1 MRIPNK
7 FNGYSA
13 DGIRLYNDPVTMAM
27 VGAAAGAALKPND
40 PLRGAMLGAT
50 VGFTGGTALGIGA
63 GTTAAGTGLTASGSA
78 LGGSAATGTGTA
90 LGANAANAAKLGI
103 ETTGLSTGIGSASAG
118 TMGGGTGLSIAPTTI
133 GSASNVSSIANAKSA
148 ADAANAASTAPEW
161 FGLNSMIKTPGGLSV
176 TPATASAGSSVPGA
190 SYSLSGVPSATNYS
204 LVAPSPVTS
213 PPTPTFMDQLSMSG
227 KSAYENPM
235 MTMQAL
241 NATQGLLSPEQ
252 IASAPAVPIQ
262 ARGQLKP
269 FNPMESMDP
278 YRQSVISNQP
288 ISLLG

>member
-13 DGIRLYNDPVTMAM
+13 DNRRLYNDPVTMAM

-50 VGFTGGTALGIGA
+50 VGFTGGTALGVGA
-63 GTTAAGTGLTASGSA
+63 GTTAAGTGLTASGTA
-78 LGGSAATGTGTA
+78 LGGSAGTGTA
-90 LGANAANAAKLGI
+90 LGANAANVAKLGV

-133 GSASNVSSIANAKSA
+133 GSASNVSSIASAKSA
-148 ADAANAASTAPEW
+148 ADAASAASTAPEW
-161 FGLNSMIKTPGGLSV
+161 FGLNAMNKTPGGLSV
-176 TPATASAGSSVPGA
+176 NPATMSSASSVPGA
-190 SYSLSGVPSATNYS
+190 SYSLTGAPSAANYS

-241 NATQGLLSPEQ
+241 NATQGLLAPEQ

-262 ARGQLKP
+262 ARGQLRP

>member
-7 FNGYSA
+7 YNGYSA
-13 DGIRLYNDPVTMAM
+13 DNRRLYNDPVTMAM

-63 GTTAAGTGLTASGSA
+63 VPAAGTGLTGAGA
-78 LGGSAATGTGTA
+78 TLGGTAGTGTA
-90 LGANAANAAKLGI
+90 LGANAANVAKLGV

-133 GSASNVSSIANAKSA
+133 GSASNVSSIASAKNA

-161 FGLNSMIKTPGGLSV
+161 FGLNSMIKTPTGLSV
-176 TPATASAGSSVPGA
+176 NPATMSAGSSVPGA
-190 SYSLSGVPSATNYS
+190 SYSLSGAPSAANYS
-204 LVAPSPVTS
+204 LVAPSPVS
-213 PPTPTFMDQLSMSG
+213 SFPTPTFMERLGMAG
-227 KSAYENPM
+227 KSAYQNPM
-235 MTMQAL
+235 MTGQAL
-241 NATQGLLSPEQ
+241 GATNSLLAPDQQPSP
-252 IASAPAVPIQ
+252 APVMPIQ
-262 ARGQLKP
+262 SKGQLRP
-269 FNPMESMDP
+269 FDPMSLLDP
-278 YRQSVISNQP
+278 YKQSVIGGQP

>member
-13 DGIRLYNDPVTMAM
+13 DNRRLYNDPITMAM

-63 GTTAAGTGLTASGSA
+63 GTTAAGAAGSGLTASGSA
-78 LGGSAATGTGTA
+78 LGGSLGSSAAAGTSAT

-103 ETTGLSTGIGSASAG
+103 ETTGLSTGVGSASAG
-118 TMGGGTGLSIAPTTI
+118 TMGAGTGLSIAPTTI
-133 GSASNVSSIANAKSA
+133 GSASNVSSIASAKSA
-148 ADAANAASTAPEW
+148 ADAASAASTAPEW
-161 FGLNSMIKTPGGLSV
+161 FGLNAMTKTPGGLSV
-176 TPATASAGSSVPGA
+176 APASTSLTAPVGQAA
-190 SYSLSGVPSATNYS
+190 NYS
-204 LVAPSPVTS
+204 LTASPTVAPGFNYTIPER
-213 PPTPTFMDQLSMSG
+213 FGMAG

-235 MTMQAL
+235 MTVQAL
-241 NATQGLLSPEQ
+241 NATQGLLDPGQ
-252 IASAPAVPIQ
+252 QPPSAPAVPIQ

-269 FNPMESMDP
+269 YDAMALMNPYKE
-278 YRQSVISNQP
+278 SVISNQP

>member
-40 PLRGAMLGAT
+40 PLKGAMLGAT
-50 VGFTGGTALGIGA
+50 AGFTGGTALGVGA
-63 GTTAAGTGLTASGSA
+63 TGTAAGTGLTASGTA
-78 LGGSAATGTGTA
+78 LGGSAGTGTA
-90 LGANAANAAKLGI
+90 LGANAANVAKLGV

-133 GSASNVSSIANAKSA
+133 GSASNVSSIASAKSA

-176 TPATASAGSSVPGA
+176 NPATMSAGSSVPGA
-190 SYSLSGVPSATNYS
+190 SYSLTGAPSAANYS

-213 PPTPTFMDQLSMSG
+213 FPTPSFMDKLGMAG

-235 MTMQAL
+235 MTTQAL
-241 NATQGLLSPEQ
+241 NATQGLLTPEQ
-252 IASAPAVPIQ
+252 MPSAPTMPLQAGRGVKPYDPI
-262 ARGQLKP
+262 ALL
-269 FNPMESMDP
+269 DP
-278 YRQSVISNQP
+278 YRQSVISNQQF
-288 ISLLG
+288 SLI